1 MTNQQITPEDGGAY
15 VIRVPSGRRWRDAYA
30 FFLRGDWH
38 FLADGGGKQALPAQL
53 ANFIIRRKI
62 EGVRIEPVGLEART

>member
-15 VIRVPSGRRWRDAYA
+15 VIRVPSGRRWRDAHA

-38 FLADGGGKQALPAQL
+38 FLADGGGAQVLSAQL
-53 ANFIIRRKI
+53 ANFVVRRKI
-62 EGVRIEPVGLEART
+62 KGARVEPIGPLF